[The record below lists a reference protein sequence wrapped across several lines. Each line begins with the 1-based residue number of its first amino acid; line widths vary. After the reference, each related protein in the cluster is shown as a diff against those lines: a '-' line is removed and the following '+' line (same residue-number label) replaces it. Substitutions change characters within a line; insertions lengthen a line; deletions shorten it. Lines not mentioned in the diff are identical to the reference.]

1 MNTHVCLL
9 HTRELLLGPA
19 GSGVRLDFTRIQ
31 PNAVGSAVAFF
42 GFDAAQLQ
50 QNWFSV
56 TVKRGAC
63 PPPTP
68 HTPGSMRSVG
78 QENISS
84 NLSILSLDTSMTSPL
99 ALLGSRNAG
108 STNAESHGQRPVL
121 GSPVLGESQS
131 LQAVRYEAAEKL
143 QVLDALCAHLQEENA
158 TMLADRETILADRDA
173 VQAQLL
179 LSLGSH
185 DDRQARQVET
195 MAHDLE
201 ASRAELRK
209 LAGEGLELAARLQSS
224 ESLLLAERQHREAA
238 VLFSRQQATTH
249 SDDSQALESVRAEAR
264 VDKDE
269 LEACKNEL
277 EAFRSELGVCK
288 MELREQFINSQADLT
303 NLDQVLYF

>member
-1 MNTHVCLL
+1 
-9 HTRELLLGPA
+9 
-19 GSGVRLDFTRIQ
+19 
-31 PNAVGSAVAFF
+31 VGSAVAFF

-288 MELREQFINSQADLT
+288 MELREQLINSQADLT
-303 NLDQVLYF
+303 NLDQVLYI